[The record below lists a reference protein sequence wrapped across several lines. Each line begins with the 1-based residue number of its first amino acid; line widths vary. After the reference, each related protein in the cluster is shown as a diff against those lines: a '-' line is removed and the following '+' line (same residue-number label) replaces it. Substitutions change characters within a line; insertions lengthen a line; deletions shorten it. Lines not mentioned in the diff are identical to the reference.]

1 MTYIVTGI
9 ARETYASLFDLS
21 DAELA
26 ARGARRVTAG
36 ADGGYPCR
44 VSLEEARAGERL
56 VLVNHAS
63 NAVEGPYLSA
73 FAIFVRERAEQAG
86 RPGEAVG
93 TVSALPTQP
102 GLYRATDHLLKRR
115 VIRQETLNEAR
126 IVGLGATQLGG
137 GRCAVR
143 FRVAAIDRETGRQLV
158 VGSGHR
164 IEAIVL
170 VGGIEGGVSCKF
182 LDGKNI
188 CFNWRSRFSNF

>member
-73 FAIFVRERAEQAG
+73 FAIFVRERAEQARYIGELPPVFKG
-86 RPGEAVG
+86 R
-93 TVSALPTQP
+93 ALSLRAYDAAGDLLAARLSPTAEEHEP
-102 GLYRATDHLLKRR
+102 TIRELLADPR
-115 VIRQETLNEAR
+115 VDRIDAHNAAYGCFAAR
-126 IVGLGATQLGG
+126 IDHY
-137 GRCAVR
+137 R
-143 FRVAAIDRETGRQLV
+143 
-158 VGSGHR
+158 S
-164 IEAIVL
+164 EA
-170 VGGIEGGVSCKF
+170 
-182 LDGKNI
+182 
-188 CFNWRSRFSNF
+188 